1 MVTLMRF
8 VAASFFEGQSLLTT
22 LFWCGPGNT
31 GRQLERNVNPLRP
44 KCPGPPQA
52 RKCEFAVSSDYQR
65 IIIAKAFGNR
75 IWDIP
80 GYRRRG
86 RAVDIPVTQPSNSI
100 GDRPET
106 STSLGSSRGW
116 D

>member
-52 RKCEFAVSSDYQR
+52 RKCEFAVSSDYQLEILSR
-65 IIIAKAFGNR
+65 GLFGTG
-75 IWDIP
+75 IGVP

-86 RAVDIPVTQPSNSI
+86 SAVDIPVTQPSNWI

-106 STSLGSSRGW
+106 STSLGSSKGW
-116 D
+116 